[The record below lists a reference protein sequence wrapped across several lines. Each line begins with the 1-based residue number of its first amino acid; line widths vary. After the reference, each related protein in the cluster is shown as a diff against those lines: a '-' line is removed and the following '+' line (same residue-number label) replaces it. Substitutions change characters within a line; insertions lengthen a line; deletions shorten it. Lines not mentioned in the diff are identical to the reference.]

1 MAKTLGTQF
10 GYIFGC
16 LELRVRDRNL
26 TKNEYEHDPG
36 TEDISYA
43 STIVHAQLKEEH
55 NIGLHFSY
63 FFSAAIL
70 DFSMEREDNVNWRI
84 FHRPDMHVCYAS

>member
-43 STIVHAQLKEEH
+43 STIVQAQLKVEH
-55 NIGLHFSY
+55 NSGLHFSY

-70 DFSMEREDNVNWRI
+70 GFSMEREDSVN
-84 FHRPDMHVCYAS
+84 